1 MSWMLV
7 LACTVCTGLYFN
19 LDIFLPAFQLIHS
32 KHSMTFSSQISYET
46 CVIKNENN
54 FLGHH
59 GAICGVNKI
68 CGVNLKSIFTT
79 SYWCSKPIKMEFLL
93 MYQTNPVGVALF
105 LWFLF
110 VHINLHGCWPHECK
124 CFIIYLPQYG

>member
-1 MSWMLV
+1 MLV

-32 KHSMTFSSQISYET
+32 KHSMAFSSQISYET

-54 FLGHH
+54 FLGHL
-59 GAICGVNKI
+59 GAICGVNNI

-79 SYWCSKPIKMEFLL
+79 SYWCSKPIKMVVLL
-93 MYQTNPVGVALF
+93 VYQTNPVGVSLF
-105 LWFLF
+105 LCFLLF
-110 VHINLHGCWPHECK
+110 L
-124 CFIIYLPQYG
+124 